1 MKKLDRFVLKS
12 FGIMFIG
19 TFFICLFIFVMQFL
33 WLYVDEMVGKGLGM
47 DTLAKFF
54 YYATLTLVPK
64 SLPLALLLA
73 ALMTFGNF
81 GERVEL
87 TAMKAAGIPLIRVMR
102 PLIIFGVVV
111 CGASFYFQNVTIPH
125 SQLKLQT
132 LLVSMKQ
139 KSPELE
145 IPEGAFYDGIAGYNL
160 YVKTKDPDTGML
172 YGVIIYNMTDGFD
185 DAHILK
191 ADSGLLQATADN
203 NYLMMTLYDGEQF
216 ENFKT
221 DQVNKKNIPYRR
233 EVFKK
238 KTMLIEFNEDFDMM
252 EESMFSANAANKNM
266 TQLVHDVDSLEL
278 EQDSVGRA
286 YFSSL
291 QESAYAKFQVS
302 PADSARL
309 QRERLTTCNM
319 DSVYH
324 AATREQQLRWRSGEK
339 TKLENLGTETQLK
352 SMTVYKADKN
362 IRKHRIEWWNKIVLS
377 LACLVFFFIGAPL
390 GAIIRKGGLGVSVL
404 VSVIIFIIYYILDT
418 SGAKQA
424 REGVMTIWFG
434 RWLSTIVLAPL
445 GIFFTVKSN
454 NDSTVFNKD
463 LYLQGLRW
471 LIARPDKRH
480 VFVKEVVIVDVD
492 YPKALQTLSR
502 LDALCHEWLQ
512 SPMAARL
519 PSYKALFFADDNRDT
534 LMETLQTTLDGMAE
548 ELGNSRDAWVLDRLS
563 KYPVLTAANH
573 RCPLPAGW
581 PSQAAG
587 YVFPIGALL
596 WLRAAFFTHRRT
608 DDVSRIL
615 TVNNEMRAAFADRHL
630 LPSPTPTE

>member
-33 WLYVDEMVGKGLGM
+33 WLYVDEMVGKGLGL
-47 DTLAKFF
+47 DTLGKFF

-64 SLPLALLLA
+64 SLPLAILLA

-102 PLIIFGVVV
+102 PLIVFCIVL

-145 IPEGAFYDGIAGYNL
+145 IPEGAFYDGITGYNL

-172 YGVIIYNMTDGFD
+172 YGVIIYNMSDGFD

-191 ADSGLLQATADN
+191 ADSGLLQATADK
-203 NYLMMTLYDGEQF
+203 NYLMMTLYNGEQF

-221 DQVNKKNIPYRR
+221 DQVNKQNIPYRR
-233 EVFKK
+233 EVFGK
-238 KTMLIEFNEDFDMM
+238 KTMLIEFNEDFNLMDG
-252 EESMFSANAANKNM
+252 SLFSANAANKNM
-266 TQLVHDVDSLEL
+266 VQLSHDVDSLEL

-286 YFSSL
+286 YFNSL
-291 QESAYAKFQVS
+291 QESAYTKFKVS
-302 PADSARL
+302 RGDSARIV
-309 QRERLTTCNM
+309 REHLTSYNM
-319 DSVYH
+319 DSVYY
-324 AATREQQLRWRSGEK
+324 ASTRDQQLRWRTSEK
-339 TKLENLGTETQLK
+339 NKLENLGTETQLK
-352 SMTVYKADKN
+352 SKTVYVADKN

-463 LYLQGLRW
+463 MYLQALRW
-471 LIARPDKRH
+471 LVAKPDKRH
-480 VFVKEVVIVDVD
+480 VFVKEVVIEDSD
-492 YPKALQTLSR
+492 YPKALQTIAQ
-502 LDALCHEWLQ
+502 LDTSCGQWLQ
-512 SPMAARL
+512 QHTTTRM
-519 PSYKALFFADDNRDT
+519 PSYTTLFFSNDNRDVQ
-534 LMETLQTTLDGMAE
+534 LESIQSALEGMAE
-548 ELGNSRDAWVLDRLS
+548 DLGNSRDAWVLDRLS
-563 KYPVLTAANH
+563 KYPVLSVRDH
-573 RCPLPAGW
+573 CCPLPAGW
-581 PSQAAG
+581 PSKLAG
-587 YVFPIGALL
+587 YVFPVGALL
-596 WLRAAFFTHRRT
+596 WFRSAFFTHRRGR
-608 DDVSRIL
+608 DMERIM
-615 TVNNEMRAAFADRHL
+615 TTNNEMRVAFVERKL
-630 LPSPTPTE
+630 IENTI

>member
-19 TFFICLFIFVMQFL
+19 TFFICLFIFVMQFM
-33 WLYVDEMVGKGLGM
+33 WLYVDEMVGKGLGL
-47 DTLAKFF
+47 DTLGKFF

-64 SLPLALLLA
+64 SLPLAILLA

-102 PLIIFGVVV
+102 PLIVFCIVV

-125 SQLKLQT
+125 AQLKLQT
-132 LLVSMKQ
+132 LLISMKQ

-145 IPEGAFYDGIAGYNL
+145 IPEGAFYDGISGYNL

-172 YGVIIYNMTDGFD
+172 YGVIIYNMSDGFD

-191 ADSGLLQATADN
+191 ADSGLLQATADK
-203 NYLMMTLYDGEQF
+203 NYLMMTLYHGEQF

-221 DQVNKKNIPYRR
+221 DQVGKQNIPYRR
-233 EVFKK
+233 EVFGK
-238 KTMLIEFNEDFDMM
+238 KTMLIEFNEDFNLIDG
-252 EESMFSANAANKNM
+252 SLFSANAANKNM
-266 TQLVHDVDSLEL
+266 TQLAHDVDSLQQ

-286 YFSSL
+286 YFNTL
-291 QESAYAKFQVS
+291 QETAYTKFKVS
-302 PADSARL
+302 RNDSVRIV
-309 QRERLTTCNM
+309 QERLTKYNM
-319 DSVYH
+319 DSVYF
-324 AATREQQLRWRSGEK
+324 AATRDQQLRWRSSEK
-339 TKLENLGTETQLK
+339 NKMDNLGTETQLK
-352 SMTVYKADKN
+352 SKTVYVADKN

-390 GAIIRKGGLGVSVL
+390 GAIIRRGGLGVSVL

-434 RWLSTIVLAPL
+434 RWLSTLVLAPL

-463 LYLQGLRW
+463 MYLGALRW
-471 LIARPDKRH
+471 LIAKPEKRN
-480 VFVKEVVIVDVD
+480 VFVKEVVIEDVD
-492 YPKALQTLSR
+492 YPKAMTTLAA
-502 LDALCHEWLQ
+502 LDGQCQAWLQ
-512 SPMAARL
+512 GPGASRV
-519 PSYKALFFADDNRDT
+519 PSYRELFFSADNRDT
-534 LMETLQTTLDGMAE
+534 LLEEINNRLEAMAE
-548 ELGNSRDAWVLDRLS
+548 DLGNSRDAWVLDRLS
-563 KYPVLTAANH
+563 KYPVLSVVNH

-581 PSQAAG
+581 PSQTAG
-587 YVFPIGALL
+587 YVFPIGLLL
-596 WLRAAFFTHRRT
+596 WLRATFFTRRRKG
-608 DDVSRIL
+608 DMERIL
-615 TVNNEMRAAFADRHL
+615 TTNEEMRAAFVQRRL
-630 LPSPTPTE
+630 LSSS